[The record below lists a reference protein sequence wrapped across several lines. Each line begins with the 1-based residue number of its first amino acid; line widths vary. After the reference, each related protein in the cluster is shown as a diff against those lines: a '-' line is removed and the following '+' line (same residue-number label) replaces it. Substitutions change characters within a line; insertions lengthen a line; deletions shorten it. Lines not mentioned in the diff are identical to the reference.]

1 MNIFKFEATI
11 QARTVEEA
19 LQLLSWGGSPSGGA
33 VQVKTVAQAQD
44 EAPVEAPEPK
54 KTQTRNKAATPAAPK
69 VEKAEE
75 PVFTELDVRNAS
87 KLLVDLNRKTE
98 AKAIIESFPGVKKIA
113 DLKEEQYAEAIRL
126 FKEAA
131 EKEEE

>member
-1 MNIFKFEATI
+1 MNTFEFRATI
-11 QARTVEEA
+11 QARTMEEA
-19 LQLLSWGGSPSGGA
+19 LQLLSWGGNSSRGTIEVMAA
-33 VQVKTVAQAQD
+33 VRAPE
-44 EAPVEAPEPK
+44 EAPVTTPAPR
-54 KTQTRNKAATPAAPK
+54 KTQTKAAAPVAPK
-69 VEKAEE
+69 AEKAEE